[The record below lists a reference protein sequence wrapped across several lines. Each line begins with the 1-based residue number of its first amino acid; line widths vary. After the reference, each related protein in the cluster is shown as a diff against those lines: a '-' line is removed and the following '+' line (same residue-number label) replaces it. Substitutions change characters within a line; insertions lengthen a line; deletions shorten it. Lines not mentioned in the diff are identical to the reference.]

1 MRYLLLLVF
10 ITSLLL
16 CTDAQE
22 DRITPLSHKVHV
34 TLIDPDDPVLTVFPV
49 PVRENY
55 FNLISS
61 KEIIKVKITNIIG
74 QDIFN
79 ADYSNSQSAI
89 RIILD
94 NPRRGI
100 YLVTVRFSDNT
111 MIVKKIMIEGNS

>member
-1 MRYLLLLVF
+1 MRYILLLIF

-22 DRITPLSHKVHV
+22 DRIAPLSQKVNI
-34 TLIDPDDPVLTVFPV
+34 TLIDPNDPVLTIFPV

-55 FNLISS
+55 LNLISS
-61 KEIIKVKITNIIG
+61 KEITKVKITNIIG

-79 ADYSNSQSAI
+79 AGYSNSQSAV

-94 NPRRGI
+94 NPQRGI